1 MSVRGEFAAIVRTA
15 DIVAIASGPHFCYV
29 VCPLHVGVRITKEDQ
44 DGKVYCVHELHGGA
58 RGDGQ
63 RQHELDYGS
72 LKERC
77 RQWSKSDGGDIAVS
91 PTHLHIAVRWP
102 PGKIGGRRHR
112 RLLRPSAHR
121 REVAAR

>member
-15 DIVAIASGPHFCYV
+15 DVVAIASGPHFCYV

-58 RGDGQ
+58 RGDGH

-72 LKERC
+72 LKGTV
-77 RQWSKSDGGDIAVS
+77 QTVVK
-91 PTHLHIAVRWP
+91 VRWS
-102 PGKIGGRRHR
+102 RHR
-112 RLLRPSAHR
+112 RK
-121 REVAAR
+121 VAAR